1 MQNWTFWVFIKL
13 NKSSKILCCFSIF
26 NKHLSIQENEL
37 VVRFCLFDNVFEN
50 SS

>member
-26 NKHLSIQENEL
+26 NKHLSRQENEL
-37 VVRFCLFDNVFEN
+37 VVRFRLFDNVFEN